1 MSSTLVKIMLH
12 IVFSTRQR
20 APFIDAALKADL
32 YPYMATVA
40 HQRGATVMALGG
52 MPDHVHILLRVKASH
67 KLCDLIQAIKAIP
80 SKWVHH
86 ERPESI
92 PEFGWQTGY
101 AAFSVSQ
108 SNEAKVRNYILNQ
121 EAHHRRSTFE
131 NEFIGLLEK
140 HQVEYDPDHLFD

>member
-1 MSSTLVKIMLH
+1 MSSTLVKILVH

-20 APFIDAALKADL
+20 APSIDAGLKADL
-32 YPYMATVA
+32 YPFMATVA
-40 HQRGATVMALGG
+40 HQKGATVMAIGG
-52 MPDHVHILLRVKASH
+52 MPDHMHIFLRMKSSH
-67 KLCDLIQAIKAIP
+67 KLCDLVQAVKAIP
-80 SKWVHH
+80 SKWVH

-108 SNEAKVRNYILNQ
+108 SNEARVRNYILNQ
-121 EAHHRRSTFE
+121 EAHHRRLTFE
-131 NEFIGLLEK
+131 TELIGLLEK